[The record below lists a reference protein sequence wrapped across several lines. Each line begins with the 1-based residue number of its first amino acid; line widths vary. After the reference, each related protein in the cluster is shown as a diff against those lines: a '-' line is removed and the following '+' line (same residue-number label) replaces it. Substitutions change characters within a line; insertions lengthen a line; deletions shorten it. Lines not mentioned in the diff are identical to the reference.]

1 MAEYWPSSLFAF
13 LWTETK
19 SSFCVFM
26 DRDEVEVHKNA
37 KRELGQYSAI
47 LTSRLVN
54 NIYIYLTI
62 RLRARV
68 FYEQI
73 VNEAQPS

>member
-1 MAEYWPSSLFAF
+1 MLKMNGNPQLKKEAKEGASELFI
-13 LWTETK
+13 
-19 SSFCVFM
+19 
-26 DRDEVEVHKNA
+26 D
-37 KRELGQYSAI
+37 
-47 LTSRLVN
+47 
-54 NIYIYLTI
+54 YLTI